1 MRAGVAQLVDLNVRG
16 MLANHSLAKS
26 ISDAS
31 FGEITRQ
38 LSYKT
43 TVRKIDRYYPSSK
56 KCSQCGAVQDMPLSA
71 RTYECPSCGLVM
83 DRDMNAAVNI
93 LHVGM
98 ANYPELMPVED
109 DNHQTGQPVLAPRE
123 AGIKTSTRKG
133 LNKF

>member
-1 MRAGVAQLVDLNVRG
+1 
-16 MLANHSLAKS
+16 
-26 ISDAS
+26 
-31 FGEITRQ
+31 
-38 LSYKT
+38 
-43 TVRKIDRYYPSSK
+43 
-56 KCSQCGAVQDMPLSA
+56 
-71 RTYECPSCGLVM
+71 
-83 DRDMNAAVNI
+83 MNAAVNI